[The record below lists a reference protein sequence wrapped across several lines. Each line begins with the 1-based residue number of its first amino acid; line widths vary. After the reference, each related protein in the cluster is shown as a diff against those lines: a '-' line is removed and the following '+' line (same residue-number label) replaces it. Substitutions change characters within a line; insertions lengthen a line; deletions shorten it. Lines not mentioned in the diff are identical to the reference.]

1 MKRLF
6 FLLRSILPLRMQKTI
21 YFGNKPLILCDDAE
35 AAAVSFHNARGV
47 YIEKGLSDDSI
58 EQMIAQMQQPQTVA
72 GILENGN
79 VETLLKSISEQLV
92 LIQAGGGLVYTPQK
106 TVLLIFRRG
115 KWDLPKGKLDEGENM
130 EECAIREVQ
139 EETGLKQVALQK
151 PLTITWHTYYQ
162 DGELV
167 LKESHWYLM
176 QTDKEEE
183 LTPQQDE
190 DIDLCIWVPLH
201 ELDTYMHNTHPSI
214 RDVIKA
220 GLQEI

>member
-1 MKRLF
+1 M
-6 FLLRSILPLRMQKTI
+6 LPLHMQKTI
-21 YFGNKPLILCDDAE
+21 YFGNKPLILCDDATV
-35 AAAVSFHNARGV
+35 AAAPFHNARGV
-47 YIEKGLSDDSI
+47 YIEKVLTDDSI

-72 GILENGN
+72 GIFENGN
-79 VETLLKSISEQLV
+79 VENLLKSFSDQMV

-115 KWDLPKGKLDEGENM
+115 KWDLPKGKLDEGENLAQ
-130 EECAIREVQ
+130 CAVREVQ
-139 EETGLKQVALQK
+139 EETGLKQVTLQK
-151 PLTITWHTYYQ
+151 PLTVTWHTYYQ

-176 QTDKEEE
+176 QTEMEES

-190 DIDLCIWVPLH
+190 DIDICLWVPPH
-201 ELDTYMHNTHPSI
+201 ELETYMHNTHPSI

-220 GLQEI
+220 GLEQL

>member
-1 MKRLF
+1 
-6 FLLRSILPLRMQKTI
+6 MQKTI
-21 YFGNKPLILCDDAE
+21 YFGNKPLILCDDAAV
-35 AAAVSFHNARGV
+35 AATTFRQAKGV
-47 YIEKGLSDDSI
+47 QIEKVLTEESV
-58 EQMIAQMQQPQTVA
+58 EQMITQMQQPQTVA
-72 GILENGN
+72 GIFENENVGN
-79 VETLLKSISEQLV
+79 LLQSFSDQMV

-115 KWDLPKGKLDEGENM
+115 KWDLPKGKLDEGENLA
-130 EECAIREVQ
+130 ECAVREVQ
-139 EETGLKQVALQK
+139 EETGLKQVTLQK

-176 QTDKEEE
+176 QTEMEEE

-190 DIDLCIWVPLH
+190 DIDLCLWVPLQ
-201 ELDTYMHNTHPSI
+201 ELETYMHNTHPSI

-220 GLQEI
+220 GLEQL

>member
-1 MKRLF
+1 
-6 FLLRSILPLRMQKTI
+6 MQKTI
-21 YFGNKPLILCDDAE
+21 YFGNKPLILTDNAAE
-35 AAAVSFHNARGV
+35 AATPFNNAKGLH
-47 YIEKGLSDDSI
+47 IEKENTGDKV
-58 EQMIAQMQQPQTVA
+58 EQMIAQMQQGDTVA
-72 GILENGN
+72 GIFENGD
-79 VETLLKSISEQLV
+79 VEALLKSFSEQMV

-115 KWDLPKGKLDEGENM
+115 KWDLPKGKLDEGENLPQ
-130 EECAIREVQ
+130 CALREVQ
-139 EETGLKQVALQK
+139 EETGLQQVALQK
-151 PLTITWHTYYQ
+151 DLTITWHTYYQ

-176 QTDKEEE
+176 QTEKEEG

-201 ELDTYMHNTHPSI
+201 ELETYMHNTHPSI

-220 GLQEI
+220 GLREI

>member
-1 MKRLF
+1 
-6 FLLRSILPLRMQKTI
+6 MQKTV
-21 YFGNKPLILCDDAE
+21 YFGSKPLILCDDA
-35 AAAVSFHNARGV
+35 AAAALSFHHANGV
-47 YIEKGLSDDSI
+47 FIEKNPSDDSI

-72 GILENGN
+72 GILENGD
-79 VETLLKSISEQLV
+79 VDALLKSLSEQMV

-115 KWDLPKGKLDEGENM
+115 KWDLPKGKLDEGENLA
-130 EECAIREVQ
+130 ECAIREVQ
-139 EETGLKQVALQK
+139 EETGLKQVTLQA
-151 PLTITWHTYYQ
+151 PLTVTWHTYYQ

-176 QTDKEEE
+176 QTEKEES

-190 DIDLCIWVPLH
+190 DIDLCLWVPLH
-201 ELDTYMHNTHPSI
+201 ELETYMHNTHPSI

-220 GLQEI
+220 GLQQL